1 MWHHTSV
8 KCIVNF
14 AQIQLKI
21 NRLIYNPI
29 TKSISNLLKQEK
41 LNKEWKEYIGMDLK
55 IRNQDQDDDEAE
67 NFFKKV
73 LDNNDRFPVLKYA
86 Y

>member
-1 MWHHTSV
+1 M
-8 KCIVNF
+8 
-14 AQIQLKI
+14 
-21 NRLIYNPI
+21 P
-29 TKSISNLLKQEK
+29 NLLKQEK
-41 LNKEWKEYIGMDLK
+41 LNKEWKEYIGMNRK

-73 LDNNDRFPVLKYA
+73 LDNNDRFPELKYA